1 MQPLTPSSH
10 FCGISKPVI
19 QTQKLWLFRTLGET
33 KQMFWFVWRS
43 VLSPVQCIVAGRD
56 LEESSSPLY
65 QTAGQG
71 SSLPVD
77 LIRFERWTTAEN
89 RNHLHSIK
97 KCASFSS
104 PWLLLPPLVPLSL
117 LLHFLVKN
125 TFVLTPSLIVSSC
138 VSPSPALSL
147 HEHGS
152 DSSHTSAAIPV
163 VSMTPYK

>member
-1 MQPLTPSSH
+1 MPPLTPSFH
-10 FCGISKPVI
+10 FYDISKPVI
-19 QTQKLWLFRTLGET
+19 RTQKLWLCRTLGET

-43 VLSPVQCIVAGRD
+43 VLSPLRCTVTERD
-56 LEESSSPLY
+56 LEESSSTLY

-77 LIRFERWTTAEN
+77 LIRFECWTTAAN
-89 RNHLHSIK
+89 RNLLHSIK
-97 KCASFSS
+97 KHASFSP

-117 LLHFLVKN
+117 LSHFLIKSM
-125 TFVLTPSLIVSSC
+125 FVLNPSLVVSSC

-163 VSMTPYK
+163 VSVTPYK

>member
-10 FCGISKPVI
+10 FYDISKPVI
-19 QTQKLWLFRTLGET
+19 GTQKLWLCRTLGET

-43 VLSPVQCIVAGRD
+43 VLSPLRCTVTGGD

-77 LIRFERWTTAEN
+77 LIRSECWTTAAN
-89 RNHLHSIK
+89 RNLLHSIK
-97 KCASFSS
+97 KRASFSS
-104 PWLLLPPLVPLSL
+104 PCLLVPLSL
-117 LLHFLVKN
+117 LSHFLIKN
-125 TFVLTPSLIVSSC
+125 TFVLTPSLVVFSC

-163 VSMTPYK
+163 VSVTPYK